1 MTRTVT
7 AMTDEPPAQPESD
20 TWPAAVVRQDS
31 SADTALDVATVV
43 VEESGRWV
51 VEIVVVFAD
60 GVVRKRINSHATRAR
75 AELAADLIRRAAERD
90 IGGPVHG

>member
-1 MTRTVT
+1 MIAVGEDRG
-7 AMTDEPPAQPESD
+7 ERQ
-20 TWPAAVVRQDS
+20 WPKTEVRQGS
-31 SADTALDVATVV
+31 SADVALDVATVV

-75 AELAADLIRRAAERD
+75 AELAADLIRRTAERD
-90 IGGPVHG
+90 IGGGPVNG